1 MSIRH
6 KARSSA
12 VQVLASVTWRNTVLT
27 DDVQK
32 TIENVKE
39 EFFPQTREN
48 EFFESLIFGVIKNR
62 TELDAIIQ
70 NHAPKF
76 KVVNLSAID
85 RVIIEIGM
93 YELIHTKTPAPIVIN
108 EAVELAKEFGD
119 EGTPRFVNGVLS
131 TYFRKKG
138 DAEKA
143 DLTESVEIS
152 ENV

>member
-6 KARSSA
+6 KARSAA
-12 VQVLASVTWRNTVLT
+12 VQVLASITWRNTVLT
-27 DDVQK
+27 DDVKK
-32 TIENVKE
+32 TIEGIKE

-48 EFFESLIFGVIKNR
+48 AFFESLVFGVIKNR
-62 TELDAIIQ
+62 TEIDAIIQ
-70 NHAPKF
+70 KHAPKF

-85 RVIIEIGM
+85 RVIMEIGM
-93 YELIHTKTPAPIVIN
+93 YELIHTETPAPIIIN

-138 DAEKA
+138 ETQKTDSIEPIE
-143 DLTESVEIS
+143 TF

>member
-62 TELDAIIQ
+62 TELQFIFSKAILNFDRDYLIDECIELGIPMGAIK
-70 NHAPKF
+70 NMEEVFDSPIAKNMILEE
-76 KVVNLSAID
+76 KVGNQITK
-85 RVIIEIGM
+85 RVKSIAFDIVT
-93 YELIHTKTPAPIVIN
+93 TK
-108 EAVELAKEFGD
+108 
-119 EGTPRFVNGVLS
+119 S
-131 TYFRKKG
+131 
-138 DAEKA
+138 
-143 DLTESVEIS
+143 
-152 ENV
+152 